1 MSPGVGLSRRLAR
14 DRNSEIRSSR
24 TLAEGPAPIISETP
38 HEVRKA
44 TIDQGSAGISW
55 LDRKTS
61 EANKTVSLPSIDEP
75 NARRRQLGQGFIG
88 NLGSGKAA
96 GFNRNDFNATG
107 NYSNSKTGGIMDN
120 DYVNIAANNGLGSGL
135 IPINKSRIDANQQ

>member
-44 TIDQGSAGISW
+44 TIDQGSAGASW

-75 NARRRQLGQGFIG
+75 NTRRR
-88 NLGSGKAA
+88 
-96 GFNRNDFNATG
+96 
-107 NYSNSKTGGIMDN
+107 
-120 DYVNIAANNGLGSGL
+120 
-135 IPINKSRIDANQQ
+135 

>member
-44 TIDQGSAGISW
+44 TIDQGSVGVSW

-75 NARRRQLGQGFIG
+75 NTRRR
-88 NLGSGKAA
+88 
-96 GFNRNDFNATG
+96 
-107 NYSNSKTGGIMDN
+107 
-120 DYVNIAANNGLGSGL
+120 
-135 IPINKSRIDANQQ
+135 